1 MSIDSLL
8 VLLLLAV
15 SLIAVAAIV
24 GNDAR
29 QAINRSR
36 KIHLR

>member
-8 VLLLLAV
+8 LLLAV
-15 SLIAVAAIV
+15 SALIAVAAIA
-24 GNDAR
+24 GNEAR